1 MAVVMK
7 KQEYIINTDKKVY
20 IYDDLFNFNTQ
31 EKIAHFVWSSFYKPI
46 ALDRG
51 YDGNTQGDITI
62 SSGFSKEDLG
72 RLQFLDYLPD
82 ELKLK
87 HKLSLDTYQSSF
99 VNLVTPSDRFHVHTD
114 NSVPND
120 DFYAE
125 GEKGMFTSALYYV
138 SNDWHIEYGGDT
150 LFLDE
155 QGQDVELY
163 SQYKTGRFI
172 IFDSRIPHLIRPSTV
187 LAPHYRFSV
196 VLKFTEILE

>member
-72 RLQFLDYLPD
+72 RLQFLDYLKIL
-82 ELKLK
+82 LK
-87 HKLSLDTYQSSF
+87 D
-99 VNLVTPSDRFHVHTD
+99 
-114 NSVPND
+114 VPLQPI
-120 DFYAE
+120 
-125 GEKGMFTSALYYV
+125 G
-138 SNDWHIEYGGDT
+138 
-150 LFLDE
+150 
-155 QGQDVELY
+155 
-163 SQYKTGRFI
+163 
-172 IFDSRIPHLIRPSTV
+172 
-187 LAPHYRFSV
+187 
-196 VLKFTEILE
+196 